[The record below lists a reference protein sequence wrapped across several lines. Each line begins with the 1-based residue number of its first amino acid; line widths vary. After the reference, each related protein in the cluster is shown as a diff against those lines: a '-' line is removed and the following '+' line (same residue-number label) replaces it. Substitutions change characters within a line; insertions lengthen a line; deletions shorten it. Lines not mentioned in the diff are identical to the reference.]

1 MSSTIH
7 LDQITPL
14 ILTWNE
20 DPNLRRCLDQLRW
33 AAEIVIIDSGST
45 DGTAQI
51 AAEFSNARL
60 IVRPFDNHT
69 MQWNFGIDATRT
81 NWVLSLDADYILGA
95 GFEQELA
102 SLSQEPCSD
111 AYFANFRYLIYGKP
125 LRSCLYPPR
134 AVLFR
139 KDRCRYRPDGHTQV
153 LQISGTSS
161 SLMTKIDHD
170 DRKPLTRWF
179 TSQDKYAQLEAE
191 KLIALK
197 SADLSLQD
205 RIRRSMILGPLVV
218 FAYTLF
224 LRGAI
229 LDGWHGWYYT
239 FQRTLAEVMLS
250 LRLLERRL
258 AKISNR

>member
-1 MSSTIH
+1 MH

-20 DPNLRRCLDQLRW
+20 DPNLRRCLERLSW
-33 AAEIVIIDSGST
+33 AADVIIVDSGST

-51 AAEFSNARL
+51 AAGFSNARL
-60 IVRPFDNHT
+60 IVRPFDDHT
-69 MQWNFGIDATRT
+69 TQWTFGVDATRT
-81 NWVLSLDADYILGA
+81 DWVLSLDADYILGA

-102 SLSQEPCSD
+102 ALPQEPGCD

-139 KDRCRYRPDGHTQV
+139 KDRCRYQSDGHTQL
-153 LQISGTSS
+153 LQIPGISG

-170 DRKPLTRWF
+170 DRKSLTRWF
-179 TSQDKYAQLEAE
+179 ASQDRYAQLEAE

-205 RIRRSMILGPLVV
+205 RIRRTMILGPLVV
-218 FAYTLF
+218 FAYTLL

-229 LDGWHGWYYT
+229 FDGWCGWFYAL
-239 FQRTLAEVMLS
+239 QRMLAEVMLS